1 MIRGTARF
9 PQDTLDPRRRTGLIL
24 CGMGGPDGPETIAP
38 FLQNLFSDPAI
49 FPLPGFIAGPLGWMI
64 GRLRAPKI
72 EASYALMN
80 DRCRTP
86 QLDWTEQQAGALA
99 WLLEDRLGG
108 GADVQIPEKLPW
120 QPPRGA
126 QTGVNQDLSAFEK
139 LPWQQNTDNTPHILP
154 AMAMRYWKPFPDE
167 TVPRLLDAGCE
178 QFLVVP
184 MYPQFSDSTGGSTL
198 DFVLDSVRR
207 LAPRAAIHTLP
218 DWHLL
223 LGYLDAL
230 ADPVSAQLTAWA
242 AQDVDPLHTALI
254 FVAHSLPMKFHDQG
268 DPYLELTTATVGAV
282 HTKVMAAVA
291 RAGHKDWLSRTS
303 GGPAAHLAF
312 QSKVGPIK
320 WLGPDVVDEITGLA
334 ASGCHRVLVQPVSFT
349 CDHVET
355 LVELDVELRET
366 AEEAGITEFL
376 RGPALNLNPQ
386 WLASLASHLQT
397 NAFSSGAA

>member
-9 PQDTLDPRRRTGLIL
+9 PQDKLDPRRLTGLIL
-24 CGMGGPDGPETIAP
+24 CGMGGPDGRETIAP
-38 FLQNLFSDPAI
+38 FLQNLFADPAI

-86 QLDWTEQQAGALA
+86 QLDWTEQQAADLA
-99 WLLEDRLGG
+99 HRLGP
-108 GADVQIPEKLPW
+108 DV
-120 QPPRGA
+120 
-126 QTGVNQDLSAFEK
+126 V
-139 LPWQQNTDNTPHILP
+139 P

-167 TVPRLLDAGCE
+167 TVGRLLDAGCE

-198 DFVLDSVRR
+198 DFVLEATGR
-207 LAPRAAIHTLP
+207 LAPEAAVHTLP

-230 ADPVSAQLTAWA
+230 ANPVMDQLKTWA
-242 AQDVDPLHTALI
+242 TREVDPLHTALI

-268 DPYLELTTATVGAV
+268 DPYLELTTATVAAV
-282 HTKVMAAVA
+282 HTRILTTLSK
-291 RAGHKDWLSRTS
+291 AGHKDWLSRTS
-303 GGPAAHLAF
+303 GGPAPHLAF

-320 WLGPDVVDEITGLA
+320 WLGPDVVEEIERLA

-355 LVELDVELRET
+355 LVELDVELRRT
-366 AEEAGITEFL
+366 AEAAGITDFE
-376 RGPALNLNPQ
+376 RGPALNLNPE